1 MTEKKLYAQEIIVY
15 KINFNYL
22 WNQDHKNLIIMILKK
37 IPYSRPEADDLEAIS
52 GSIIC
57 ESGVLGDAGDF
68 VDGGDPLEL
77 F

>member
-1 MTEKKLYAQEIIVY
+1 MYAQEIIVY

-22 WNQDHKNLIIMILKK
+22 WDQDHKNLIIMILKK
-37 IPYSRPEADDLEAIS
+37 NPYSRPEADDLEAIS

-77 F
+77 